1 MDTFHTSYKLDTE
14 FEQGLRGLTF
24 KKQMIPASTKFKEM
38 TICFRI
44 KMDFFTILGDYISIL
59 DLRDGGGWV
68 DGVEVEQFKER
79 TFDFR
84 IRDPLTNRN
93 LFRLTTFVDQVS

>member
-24 KKQMIPASTKFKEM
+24 KKQMIPTSTKFKEM

-44 KMDFFTILGDYISIL
+44 KMDFFTIIGDYIPL
-59 DLRDGGGWV
+59 FELLDGGGWENGV
-68 DGVEVEQFKER
+68 LVFGSGKEPAQETVEVKRVLEIVQLHDGVM
-79 TFDFR
+79 
-84 IRDPLTNRN
+84 
-93 LFRLTTFVDQVS
+93 S